1 MFKKFLIEWILGE
14 GFIKDV
20 QSKNLKLYDPVS
32 IGLIILAVATIAETV
47 VQSSESHAAAKA
59 AENAQDEQ
67 NAIEGKA
74 IEAQKEATVQQKQL
88 AADTLQQQKDVAAAA
103 APAKVNSDAAA
114 KASADT
120 LSRRKSIIASGG
132 QTDITGGTNLLGGQV
147 KVKTILG

>member
-1 MFKKFLIEWILGE
+1 MPI
-14 GFIKDV
+14 
-20 QSKNLKLYDPVS
+20 P
-32 IGLIILAVATIAETV
+32 IILAVLAATTIAETV
-47 VQSSESHAAAKA
+47 IQASESHAAAKA

-74 IEAQKEATVQQKQL
+74 IDAQKEATASQKQL
-88 AADTLQQQKDVAAAA
+88 AADTLQREKDVADAAA
-103 APAKVNSDAAA
+103 KADSDAAA

-132 QTDITGGTNLLGGQV
+132 QTDITGGTANLLGGQV

>member
-88 AADTLQQQKDVAAAA
+88 AADTLQQQKDVAAVATKA
-103 APAKVNSDAAA
+103 DSNAAA